1 MNNNL
6 TRGRQQLFL
15 LLAVIPCAILIASF
29 SYHTATTVYPEC
41 KICKFMAH
49 IFLSGTVVSQA
60 ITIPYFTEAIHSAES
75 LLCTIFAIFILPRV
89 SVLIYSVSA
98 GCLII
103 ASIAASAEGCR
114 APPFKSVQYN
124 L

>member
-29 SYHTATTVYPEC
+29 SYYTATTVYPEC

-60 ITIPYFTEAIHSAES
+60 ITIPYFTVAIHSVES
-75 LLCTIFAIFILPRV
+75 LVCTIVAIVIPPRT
-89 SVLIYSVSA
+89 SALIYFVSA
-98 GCLII
+98 VCLIV
-103 ASIAASAEGCR
+103 ASIVASAEGCR
-114 APPFKSVQYN
+114 APPLKSVQ
-124 L
+124 